1 MGRDTANRPDQQ
13 SDSTYPSDMEGE
25 RREPDG
31 TGHNKPKPSDAPSST
46 NPIDVG
52 KKNRE
57 TPIND

>member
-1 MGRDTANRPDQQ
+1 MDKDREGRTNPQ

-25 RREPDG
+25 RREPEG

-46 NPIDVG
+46 NPVDVG

-57 TPIND
+57 KPIND